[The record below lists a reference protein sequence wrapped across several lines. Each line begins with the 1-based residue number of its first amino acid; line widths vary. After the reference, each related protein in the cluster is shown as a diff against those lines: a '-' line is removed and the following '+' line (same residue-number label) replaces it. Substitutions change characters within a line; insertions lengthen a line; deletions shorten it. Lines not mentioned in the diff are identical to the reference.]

1 MILIVDDIQENVFSL
16 QRTLEV
22 NGFNVDAA
30 TSGEE
35 ALKKVLKNI
44 YSLIILDVQ
53 MPGMDGFEV
62 AELLSSSNRT
72 KDTPIIFLS
81 AVSVDK
87 RFITRGYNVG
97 AIDYLTKPVDP
108 DILMLK
114 VRAFHKLSENTRALK
129 QAENELLERNAE
141 LSTVLESLPQL
152 AFMASGHGTIE
163 YVNPVWYNYSDNKG
177 AFPVTKQGTAAI
189 ESFWTSAIQSQTSFE
204 REVQLKPLGHDEYKY
219 FLMKVV
225 PLKTDGAISK
235 WIGTFTDIH
244 EQKWINEL
252 LENRVQER
260 TEELREKNR
269 MLEHSNYELQQFA
282 AVASHDLKEPLR
294 KIQIFSNIIA
304 ERNLS
309 NDEQLNNYIQKI
321 SASCERMTRLI
332 NDLLLYSRLSKDV
345 AYEDVDLGKVLNEVL
360 SDLELT
366 IAERNAK
373 IDAQALPTIKA
384 VPGQMRQIFQNII
397 SNSLKFTVNGAR
409 PEITISTETVDSYRQ
424 GNDVLDKGPYCK
436 ISISDNGIGFDEVFL
451 DKIFV
456 IFQRLTTKEKH
467 EGTGIGLAIAKKI
480 VDKHKGSITAHSKL
494 NEGATFVLVLPMYH
508 N

>member
-1 MILIVDDIQENVFSL
+1 MILIVDDIQENIFSL

-22 NGFNVDAA
+22 NGFLVDAA

-35 ALKKVLKNI
+35 ALKKVLRNT

-81 AVSVDK
+81 AVSIDK

-114 VRAFHKLSENTRALK
+114 VRAFYKLSENTRALK
-129 QAENELLERNAE
+129 QAEIELMERN
-141 LSTVLESLPQL
+141 SQMNIVLESLPQI
-152 AFMASGHGTIE
+152 AFMASGHGVIE
-163 YVNPVWYNYSDNKG
+163 YVNDIWYAYSDDKQS
-177 AFPVTKQGTAAI
+177 FPITKPDTPTI
-189 ESFWTSAIQSQTSFE
+189 ESFWTTCIQLHEPFE
-204 REVQLKPLGHDEYKY
+204 KEVQLKPTGANEYKY
-219 FLMKVV
+219 FLLKVT
-225 PLKTDGAISK
+225 PLKVEGTIIK
-235 WIGTFTDIH
+235 WVGTFTDIN
-244 EQKWINEL
+244 EQKWINEV

-269 MLEHSNYELQQFA
+269 QLEQSNHELQQFA

-294 KIQIFSNIIA
+294 KIQMFSNIIT

-309 NDEQLNNYIQKI
+309 KDEHLNSYIAKI
-321 SASCERMTRLI
+321 SASCERMTKLI
-332 NDLLLYSRLSKDV
+332 NDLLLYSRLSKEDT
-345 AYEDVDLGKVLNEVL
+345 YEDVDLNEVVGEVL

-366 IAERNAK
+366 IEERGAR
-373 IDAQALPTIKA
+373 ITVEALPTIQA
-384 VPGQMRQIFQNII
+384 VPGQMRQIFQNLI
-397 SNSLKFTVNGAR
+397 SNSLKFMNSDTKPNINIGM
-409 PEITISTETVDSYRQ
+409 EIVDSYSL

-436 ISISDNGIGFDEVFL
+436 ISISDNGIGFDEAFL

-480 VDKHKGSITAHSKL
+480 VDKHKGAITAFSKQ
-494 NEGATFVLVLPMYH
+494 NEGATFVIVLPLYY

>member
-1 MILIVDDIQENVFSL
+1 MILIVDDIQENIFSL

-22 NGFNVDAA
+22 NGYKVEAA

-35 ALKKVLKNI
+35 ALKKVLKNT

-62 AELLSSSNRT
+62 AEMLSSSNRT

-81 AVSVDK
+81 AISVDK
-87 RFITRGYNVG
+87 RFITKGYNVG
-97 AIDYLTKPVDP
+97 AVDYLTKPVDP

-114 VRAFHKLSENTRALK
+114 VRAFYKLSENARALK
-129 QAENELLERNAE
+129 QAENELTERNAQ
-141 LSTVLESLPQL
+141 LSIVLESLPQL
-152 AFMASGHGTIE
+152 AFMASAYGVIE
-163 YVNPVWYNYSDNKG
+163 YVNPVWYKYARNKER
-177 AFPVTKQGTAAI
+177 FPATKPDTHAI
-189 ESFWTSAIQSQTSFE
+189 ESFWTSCIQQQVPFE
-204 REVQLKPLGHDEYKY
+204 REVQLKPIDSDEYKY
-219 FLMKVV
+219 FLLKAI
-225 PLKTDGAISK
+225 PLKTDDTVIK

-244 EQKWINEL
+244 EQKWLNEL

-260 TEELREKNR
+260 TEELREKN
-269 MLEHSNYELQQFA
+269 MQLEQSNHELQQFA

-294 KIQIFSNIIA
+294 KIQMFSNIIV

-309 NDEQLNNYIQKI
+309 DDEQLNSYIQKI
-321 SASCERMTRLI
+321 GASCERMTRLI
-332 NDLLLYSRLSKDV
+332 NDLLMYSRLSK
-345 AYEDVDLGKVLNEVL
+345 EDTFEHVNLAKVVNEVL

-366 IAERNAK
+366 IAEKNAK
-373 IDAQALPTIKA
+373 ITVENLPVINA

-397 SNSLKFTVNGAR
+397 SNSLKFTTPDIKPA
-409 PEITISTETVDSYRQ
+409 ISISAETVTSYQ
-424 GNDVLDKGPYCK
+424 SGSDLLDKGPYCK
-436 ISISDNGIGFDEVFL
+436 ISISDNGIGFDEAFL

-480 VDKHKGSITAHSKL
+480 VDKHKGTITASSKQ
-494 NEGATFVLVLPMYH
+494 NEGATFVIVLPLS
-508 N
+508 NN

>member
-1 MILIVDDIQENVFSL
+1 MILIVDDIQENIFSL

-22 NGFNVDAA
+22 NGYKVDTA

-35 ALKKVLKNI
+35 ALKKVLKNT

-87 RFITRGYNVG
+87 RFITKGYNVG

-108 DILMLK
+108 EILMLK
-114 VRAFHKLSENTRALK
+114 VRAFYKLSENTRALK
-129 QAENELLERNAE
+129 QAENELLERNAQ
-141 LSTVLESLPQL
+141 LSIVLESLPQL
-152 AFMASGHGTIE
+152 AFMASAYGVIE
-163 YVNPVWYNYSDNKG
+163 YVNPVWYKYAVSKER
-177 AFPVTKQGTAAI
+177 FPAAKPDTPSI
-189 ESFWTSAIQSQTSFE
+189 ESFWNNCIQQQAAFE
-204 REVQLKPLGHDEYKY
+204 REVQLKPLDSDDYKY
-219 FLMKVV
+219 FLLKVI
-225 PLKTDGAISK
+225 PLKADGTVTK

-244 EQKWINEL
+244 EQKWLNEL

-260 TEELREKNR
+260 TEELIEKNR
-269 MLEHSNYELQQFA
+269 QLEHSNHELQQFA

-294 KIQIFSNIIA
+294 KIQMFSNIIS

-309 NDEQLNNYIQKI
+309 NDEQLNSYIQKI
-321 SASCERMTRLI
+321 GASCERMTRLI
-332 NDLLLYSRLSKDV
+332 NDLLLYSRLSKEDT
-345 AYEDVDLGKVLNEVL
+345 YEKVDLAEVVGEVL

-366 IAERNAK
+366 IAEK
-373 IDAQALPTIKA
+373 QAVVTVDRLPTINA

-397 SNSLKFTVNGAR
+397 SNSLKFMPVGTKPSIN
-409 PEITISTETVDSYRQ
+409 ISAETVSSYKS
-424 GNDVLDKGPYCK
+424 GNDLLDKGPYCK

-480 VDKHKGSITAHSKL
+480 VDKHKGAITASSKQ
-494 NEGATFVLVLPMYH
+494 NEGATFVIVLPLS
-508 N
+508 NN

>member
-1 MILIVDDIQENVFSL
+1 MILIVDDIHENIFSL

-22 NGFNVDAA
+22 HGFKVDAA

-35 ALKKVLKNI
+35 ALKKVLKNY

-81 AVSVDK
+81 AVSIDK

-97 AIDYLTKPVDP
+97 AVDYLTKPVDP
-108 DILMLK
+108 DVLMLK
-114 VRAFHKLSENTRALK
+114 VRAFHKLSEKTRALK
-129 QAENELLERNAE
+129 QAENELTERNAQ

-152 AFMASGHGTIE
+152 AFMATGHGTIE
-163 YVNPVWYNYSDNKG
+163 YVNPVWYTYSSDK
-177 AFPVTKQGTAAI
+177 ATFPAVKPGTTGI
-189 ESFWTSAIQSQTSFE
+189 ESFWTAAIQQQVPFE
-204 REVQLKPLGHDEYKY
+204 REVQLKPLNCTEYKF
-219 FLMKVV
+219 FL
-225 PLKTDGAISK
+225 LKAIPVMVDSIVTK

-244 EQKWINEL
+244 EQIWLNEL

-260 TEELREKNR
+260 TEELQEKNLQ
-269 MLEHSNYELQQFA
+269 LEQSNYELQQFA

-294 KIQIFSNIIA
+294 KIQMFSNIIT
-304 ERNLS
+304 ERSLS
-309 NDEQLNNYIQKI
+309 ADEELNNYIQKI
-321 SASCERMTRLI
+321 STSCARMTRLI
-332 NDLLLYSRLSKDV
+332 NDLLMYSRLSK
-345 AYEDVDLGKVLNEVL
+345 EDSLTTVSLNQVVQEVL
-360 SDLELT
+360 GDLELT
-366 IAERNAK
+366 IAERGAK
-373 IDAQALPTIKA
+373 ITVDALPEVKA

-397 SNSLKFTVNGAR
+397 SNSLKFSNAGTAPVVHISSEVVDTFRNGK
-409 PEITISTETVDSYRQ
+409 
-424 GNDVLDKGPYCK
+424 DVLDKGPYAK
-436 ISISDNGIGFDEVFL
+436 ISISDNGIGFDEAFL

-467 EGTGIGLAIAKKI
+467 EGTGIGMAIAKKI
-480 VDKHKGSITAHSKL
+480 VDKHKGAITAYSKQ
-494 NEGATFVLVLPMYH
+494 NEGATFVIVLPL